1 MDGEVTS
8 SDLRGCV
15 GVPPCC
21 VTSGCVGGREIV
33 VGGLVVGRELTTGD
47 SVGVTPW
54 RVVGR
59 VVLVSVGVVN
69 PWSWGCVWS
78 GDKELGSCG
87 DELVVGR
94 KTGGFVGVVP
104 CFMSG

>member
-1 MDGEVTS
+1 M
-8 SDLRGCV
+8 
-15 GVPPCC
+15 
-21 VTSGCVGGREIV
+21 
-33 VGGLVVGRELTTGD
+33 
-47 SVGVTPW
+47 
-54 RVVGR
+54 VGR
-59 VVLVSVGVVN
+59 VVLVSVGVVT